1 MTSPRAPRA
10 GRLAKRSAGEG
21 RPSAAAFA
29 ERLAVAYLAVPL
41 VIWLVGW
48 FQPLAGLPAAAL
60 LVAGLWGPLSGS
72 WRVPKPSRTVVVAAL
87 AALAVTLVSPAGG
100 LFLVEGDW
108 MIRRGIFLDL
118 AQGGWPTY
126 LAGPLDEPV
135 LLRYYMGWHMAPALV
150 ARAAGIAS
158 LNWAVPLWTWF
169 GTSLAAVLFVRRF
182 PTVRAAAL
190 ALAVLFLFSG
200 ADVADNF
207 LRAAIEQIAQ
217 SPRGV
222 MLEYLSHQETLRF
235 SPQHFMPAALGSLL
249 LIRARGRPHRLSMA
263 AVVLATC
270 LFWSPFV
277 TAGLA
282 PLAAVAVAG
291 PGRRLRPLG
300 WTGALATV
308 PAVAL
313 TALYLAGGNVDFLR
327 AWLWESWDGPWHL
340 AFRLAALYA
349 TEFLVLAWLLVRTDG
364 RTSHEPFLLAAVCVL
379 LAAPLYHYGNGI
391 SEWSARVHIPAV
403 FVLSYY
409 AARAVATRLPEM
421 AGHAHLRSRAAWW
434 ALAALLVVGAGPV
447 VRDFKMS
454 RWRPLPY
461 QLTGESLSLDTAWW
475 FVRQQTAPHLPAP
488 LVAALRSPGP
498 ARRQPMALLIRA
510 GYDVYLDGIEGEAGT
525 RLVYAKRDC
534 DWEADGSWLFLEVR
548 YAPSADLR
556 APSLRRPPW
565 DNWELSAANGREER
579 LRLRLRR
586 RDNYSEGRGC
596 IAIARFGGGPVESI
610 RTGQYGPGGRLLW
623 AVERG
628 ISGGVLVARSAPA
641 ATSR

>member
-1 MTSPRAPRA
+1 MKAASPAAP
-10 GRLAKRSAGEG
+10 
-21 RPSAAAFA
+21 FA
-29 ERLAVAYLAVPL
+29 DRLAVAYLAAPL
-41 VIWLVGW
+41 VIWLLGW
-48 FQPLAGLPAAAL
+48 FQPLVGLPAAAL

-72 WRVPKPSRTVVVAAL
+72 WRVPKPSRIVVAATL

-100 LFLVEGDW
+100 VLLIVGDW
-108 MIRRGIFLDL
+108 EAHRAVFLDL

-126 LAGPLDEPV
+126 LAGPLEDEPL
-135 LLRYYMGWHMAPALV
+135 LLRYYMGWYMVPALA

-158 LNWAVPLWTWF
+158 LNWTVPLWTWF

-200 ADVADNF
+200 ADLADI
-207 LRAAIEQIAQ
+207 LLATAIERIAQ
-217 SPRGV
+217 SPPGETL
-222 MLEYLSHQETLRF
+222 LEYQPSLETLRVT
-235 SPQHFMPAALGSLL
+235 PQHFIPAALGSLL
-249 LIRARGRPHRLSMA
+249 LIRARGRPHCLSLAA
-263 AVVLATC
+263 AVLAAC
-270 LFWSPFV
+270 VFWSPFV

-313 TALYLAGGNVDFLR
+313 TALYLAGGNIDFPR
-327 AWLWESWDGPWHL
+327 AWLWEFWDGPWHL

-349 TEFLVLAWLLVRTDG
+349 TEFLVLAWLLARTG
-364 RTSHEPFLLAAVCVL
+364 ERTSREPFLLAAVCVL
-379 LAAPLYHYGNGI
+379 LFAPLYRYGYTGTY
-391 SEWSARVHIPAV
+391 SEWSVRFSAPAV
-403 FVLSYY
+403 LVLSYY
-409 AARAVATRLPEM
+409 AALAVATRPPET
-421 AGHAHLRSRAAWW
+421 AGGHAPSRSRAAWW

-447 VRDFKMS
+447 VRDFKDS
-454 RWRPLPY
+454 RWRLLPY
-461 QLTGESLSLDTAWW
+461 QRTSESIPLDVDWRS
-475 FVRQQTAPHLPAP
+475 VRQRTAPHPPAP

-498 ARRQPMALLIRA
+498 ARREPMALLIRS
-510 GYDVYLDGIEGEAGT
+510 GYDAYLDGEA

-534 DWEADGSWLFLEVR
+534 DWEAENRSWLFLEVR
-548 YAPSADLR
+548 YAPSADLP

-565 DNWELSAANGREER
+565 DNWELSAASGREER
-579 LRLRLRR
+579 LRLRVRR
-586 RDNYSEGRGC
+586 FHNYADGRGC
-596 IAIARFGGGPVESI
+596 TVVARFGGGPVESI

-628 ISGGVLVARSAPA
+628 ISGGVLAARSAPA
-641 ATSR
+641 ASSQ